1 MPNGFSNSVGTSI
14 SRGTR
19 RTATARALTVADM
32 MQMSL
37 SELERLRLDELEG
50 SSWRFQ
56 NGSFNNK
63 YDLSID
69 R

>member
-1 MPNGFSNSVGTSI
+1 MPNGYTNTTGSSI

-19 RTATARALTVADM
+19 RTATATPLTLADM